1 LQEVDSVGEVGGL
14 NCGEGLEPKRLEV
27 RWKFFFGDLGHG
39 VKIIAVFK
47 KSLDG
52 EDRAENGV

>member
-1 LQEVDSVGEVGGL
+1 L